1 IARMAEA
8 ETADVIGGGN
18 IGDEIAEASARNGL
32 DVTLVDAIG
41 RVFQTSFDVEFY
53 PTLIKEADEIGVT
66 NKEHEYAQVMEGENG
81 EVTGVI
87 TDQGEYEADTVVM
100 AVGVKPDTD
109 WLKDTLDIDEKG
121 FVKVNEYLETSAED
135 VYAGGDATYVHFNPT
150 GKEIC
155 IGLATNARKQGV
167 TAAKNALGEK
177 VKAPGVNG
185 TSGLA

>member
-1 IARMAEA
+1 
-8 ETADVIGGGN
+8 
-18 IGDEIAEASARNGL
+18 
-32 DVTLVDAIG
+32 
-41 RVFQTSFDVEFY
+41 
-53 PTLIKEADEIGVT
+53 
-66 NKEHEYAQVMEGENG
+66 
-81 EVTGVI
+81 
-87 TDQGEYEADTVVM
+87 M

-109 WLKDTLDIDEKG
+109 WLKDILDIDEKG

-185 TSGLA
+185 TSGLAFFDLKFATTGLKDATVDSYDGEVKTYYCEEKIRPSFMRDEENTVEMKIFFDAETEVILGAQFLSTKDITHAANTLSLAITAKMT